1 MGVLLPAF
9 AAWATASE
17 TITYRPAAITDWT
30 AREFTRTTDY
40 RLVSGDGR
48 SAVRALAEGT
58 ASALYHEVEVDLE
71 TTPVIEWSWRVD
83 TLPRGDAGERT
94 KSGDDFA
101 ARLYV
106 VREGTF
112 GRLSAQALNYVHAR
126 TEATGAR
133 WTNPYSERASM
144 IAVSSG
150 SDTTGEWM
158 THRRDLRADWRAAF
172 GEDIERI
179 DAVAIMTDADNT
191 DSRARSLYGTIRF
204 LPADAE

>member
-1 MGVLLPAF
+1 MG
-9 AAWATASE
+9 AASQ
-17 TITYRPAAITDWT
+17 TITFRPAAIADWT
-30 AREFTRTTDY
+30 PREFTGATDY
-40 RLVSGDGR
+40 RLVGGDGR

-71 TTPVIEWSWRVD
+71 ASPVIEWSWRVD

-94 KSGDDFA
+94 KAGDDFA

-112 GRLSAQALNYVHAR
+112 GRLSARALNYVHAR
-126 TEATGAR
+126 SETAGAR
-133 WTNPYSERASM
+133 WTNPYSGRARM
-144 IAVSSG
+144 VAVSSG
-150 SDTTGEWM
+150 TGATGDWV

-172 GEDIERI
+172 GEDIDRI

-191 DSRARSLYGTIRF
+191 DSRARALYGTIRF
-204 LPADAE
+204 LPAEAE